1 MLRPKGRRTVNRLAQ
16 HFSNCIRRFSA
27 AQSGVAA
34 IEFAMLLPLMLTLF
48 LGSVELS
55 TGVAINRKAAIA
67 AHTVADLASQYTNV
81 TNADMTNILNAA
93 TDIIYPYS
101 STNLQTDVSELAIDG
116 QGNATVVWSDTLN
129 GTARTVGS
137 SVTIPSN
144 LATPNTYLLLG
155 ETTYN
160 YNPSYSSAV
169 TGTMPLNDQIF
180 MRPRQSNAVTRSA
193 S

>member
-1 MLRPKGRRTVNRLAQ
+1 VNRLAQ
-16 HFSNCIRRFSA
+16 RFFNCIGRLSSES
-27 AQSGVAA
+27 SGVAA
-34 IEFAMLLPLMLTLF
+34 IEFAMLLPMMITLF

-55 TGVAINRKAAIA
+55 TGAAINRKAAIG
-67 AHTVADLASQYTNV
+67 AHTVADLASQYTNI

-93 TDIIYPYS
+93 TDIVYPYPS
-101 STNLQTDVSELAIDG
+101 GSLQTVVSELAIDG

-160 YNPSYSSAV
+160 FTPSYGHVV
-169 TGTMPLNDQIF
+169 TGTLPLNGQIY

>member
-1 MLRPKGRRTVNRLAQ
+1 MNRLAQ
-16 HFSNCIRRFSA
+16 HFYNCISRFSA
-27 AQSGVAA
+27 EKNGVAA

>member
-1 MLRPKGRRTVNRLAQ
+1 MTYFMNRPIPRL
-16 HFSNCIRRFSA
+16 SGYLKRFSKERG
-27 AQSGVAA
+27 GVAA
-34 IEFAMLLPLMLTLF
+34 IEFAMLLPTMITLF

-55 TGVAINRKAAIA
+55 TGVAVNRKAAIA
-67 AHTVADLASQYTNV
+67 AHTVADLASQYTNI

-93 TDIIYPYS
+93 SDIVYPYQS
-101 STNLQTDVSELAIDG
+101 GNLQSVVSELAIDAQG
-116 QGNATVVWSDTLN
+116 QATVVWSDTLN
-129 GTARTVGS
+129 GTARTAGS
-137 SVTIPSN
+137 TVTIPTN

-160 YNPSYSSAV
+160 FSPSYGYVV
-169 TGTMPLNDQIF
+169 TGTLQLSGQIY

>member
-1 MLRPKGRRTVNRLAQ
+1 VHRLAQ
-16 HFSNCIRRFSA
+16 CFANCIKQFSTERG
-27 AQSGVAA
+27 GVAA
-34 IEFAMLLPLMLTLF
+34 IEFAILSPMMLALF

-67 AHTVADLASQYTNV
+67 AHTVADLASQYTNI

-93 TDIIYPYS
+93 SDIVYPYS
-101 STNLQTDVSELAIDG
+101 ASNLQTVVSELAIDA

-144 LATPNTYLLLG
+144 LATPNTNLLLG
-155 ETTYN
+155 ETTYSFT
-160 YNPSYSSAV
+160 PSYGHAV
-169 TGTMPLNDQIF
+169 TGTLPLSGQIY
-180 MRPRQSNAVTRSA
+180 MQPRQSSAVTRSA